1 MICRWKDVY
10 NTKSLKMVPMMST
23 KHIEELVDT
32 GKNHFQTKQ
41 NILKPDVIHE
51 YSAIIGGV
59 DNLSRVINPR
69 YSQQHHNVP
78 HDKTSNTSDRSK
90 YRSKCVT

>member
-23 KHIEELVDT
+23 KHIEELVHT